1 MSKLLLPAVAL
12 IALTEAQ
19 DTPLLCAWAQGR
31 AGTVRDALYLDGG
44 YVVNNTWSA
53 SKWENTNPR
62 TGLPEGY
69 LFKFN
74 YSTPF
79 RYQDQPPDLGSLL
92 GRNELGADGA
102 RINVPLY
109 RGGTML
115 TDDFELYTFGQV
127 H

>member
-1 MSKLLLPAVAL
+1 MSKLLLPALAL
-12 IALTEAQ
+12 ITFAAAQ
-19 DTPLLCAWAQGR
+19 DAPLICAWAQGR

-44 YVVNNTWSA
+44 TAVNNTWSA
-53 SKWENTNPR
+53 SKWENTNPQ
-62 TGLPEGY
+62 TGLPPGY

-79 RYQDQPPDLGSLL
+79 SYQDEPPDLSALL
-92 GRNELGADGA
+92 GRDELGADGT

-109 RGGTML
+109 RGGAML